1 MSYMKNEKLNTNRG
15 LLYYLIKHVRPE
27 LAEKVNQ
34 TETIETMI
42 VGLGRQGTR
51 HAQLM
56 MEYGTNVTCGV
67 APGRG
72 GTKVHETI
80 PVYDSAEEA
89 VKNHPDIAVASIW
102 RHYSTAKDAT
112 IEVIRSGIP
121 IVVLISEFIPLKDVR
136 DILVEARKYKTILF
150 GGNTPGII
158 FPPEAIKIGML
169 PDIFQAQIT
178 EDGTVGPK
186 GVTILSRS
194 GAILYHM
201 SDALA
206 SAGIA
211 QNGVLGVGG
220 DGAIGSRFVD
230 LVSLVMNYT
239 NTDLVVVAGEIGGM
253 QEELLAQDMIDYPE
267 KYPKPLV
274 ALISGANAPE
284 GKTMGHAGAVIAPGQ
299 KHGTFNSKKEMLE
312 KAGATVVNHQKD
324 LIEAVKTKLNRT
336 YFEIDSY
343 YQRMKKK
350 WDEKSPEPTWGT
362 LITKVVPN
370 NLIIRGYPLQEIIA
384 KKGLLETAHLL
395 IDGEF
400 PDGEL
405 QDLEDIAIKA
415 AKEEFLYDDKISKE
429 SDVSKL
435 IGTFLLLD
443 DKLSTFA
450 QSEKNP
456 SKVVTYSLGRV
467 LRYLSIYF
475 GNVQKIDTQSIE
487 NLSFSELLYL
497 GLVGEMPKDKM
508 KIKLLEAIIT
518 ACVDHGVTPPSAQA
532 TLILATTRA
541 NYEVAISAGIQA
553 ITDVHGGAGQ
563 KAAEFMLSAVK
574 LSKENSTELQ
584 ETTFELI
591 KDTIK
596 SGKRIEGLGHRIHTQ
611 DPRRD
616 VLWNLSE
623 KAGYAKECVAVSK
636 IIGDAFY
643 RVRGMNLPIN
653 VDGVIGAIIADMD
666 IDPKLAKAVF
676 VFGRTAG
683 LAAHYYEEITTQ
695 PQMRRIVFDKAIYK
709 GQPIREI
716 PE

>member
-1 MSYMKNEKLNTNRG
+1 MVEEKLKPDQG
-15 LLYYLIKHVRPE
+15 LLYYLIKETRPE
-27 LAEKVNQ
+27 LAEQITKAK
-34 TETIETMI
+34 TIETMI

-80 PVYDSAEEA
+80 PVYDSAQEA
-89 VKNHPDIAVASIW
+89 IDTHPNIAVASIW

-112 IEVIRSGIP
+112 IEVIKSGIP

-136 DILVEARKYKTILF
+136 DILVEARKHKTILF

-158 FPPEAIKIGML
+158 FPPEGIKIGML
-169 PDIFQAQIT
+169 PDIFQAQIIG
-178 EDGTVGPK
+178 EEVGSK

-230 LVSLVMNYT
+230 LVSLVMKYEE
-239 NTDLVVVAGEIGGM
+239 TDLVVVAGEIGGM
-253 QEELLAQDMIDYPE
+253 QEELLAQDMLAHPE

-284 GKTMGHAGAVIAPGQ
+284 GKTMGHAGAVISPGQ
-299 KHGTFNSKKEMLE
+299 KYGTFKSKKEILE
-312 KAGATVVNHQKD
+312 KAGATVVNHQRD
-324 LIEAVKTKLNRT
+324 LIDVVKSKLGKT
-336 YFEIDSY
+336 YFEIDDY
-343 YQRMKKK
+343 YNRMRKK
-350 WDEKSPEPTWGT
+350 WDAKSPAPTWGT
-362 LITKVVPN
+362 LITNVMPN

-384 KKGLLETAHLL
+384 RKGLLETAYLL
-395 IDGEF
+395 SNGEF
-400 PDGEL
+400 PASQKVEL
-405 QDLEDIAIKA
+405 ENLAVKA
-415 AKEEFLYDDKISKE
+415 LYDDLNVDYDLANEI
-429 SDVSKL
+429 DVAKV

-443 DKLSTFA
+443 NNLSGFA
-450 QSEKNP
+450 REANDG
-456 SKVVTYSLGRV
+456 SKVVAYALGRV
-467 LRYLSIYF
+467 LKYLTKFFNNEDKISSL
-475 GNVQKIDTQSIE
+475 QKE
-487 NLSFSELLYL
+487 NISFSELIYL
-497 GLVGEMPKDKM
+497 GLVGEIHSDVS
-508 KIKLLEAIIT
+508 KIQLLEAIIT

-532 TLILATTRA
+532 TRILASTRA
-541 NYEVAISAGIQA
+541 NYEVALSAGTQA

-563 KAAEFMLSAVK
+563 KAAEFFLSVVK
-574 LSKENSTELQ
+574 KAKETNEDLN
-584 ETTFELI
+584 ETAFETI
-591 KDTIK
+591 RETIK
-596 SGKRIEGLGHRIHTQ
+596 AGKRIEGLGHRIHTQ

-636 IIGDAFY
+636 LVSDAFY

-653 VDGVIGAIIADMD
+653 VDGVIGAIIADMG
-666 IDPKLAKAVF
+666 IDTKLAKAVF
-676 VFGRTAG
+676 VFGRIAG
-683 LAAHYYEEITTQ
+683 LTAQYYEEINTQ
-695 PQMRRIVFDKAIYK
+695 PQMRRLAFDRAVYK
-709 GQPIREI
+709 GSPIREV
-716 PE
+716 PQD

>member
-1 MSYMKNEKLNTNRG
+1 MSVKKLETNKG
-15 LLYYLIKHVRPE
+15 LLHYLIKHVRPE
-27 LAEKVNQ
+27 LAEKINQ
-34 TETIETMI
+34 TKTIETMI

-80 PVYDSAEEA
+80 PVYETSEEA
-89 VKNHPDIAVASIW
+89 VKNHPNIAVASIW

-112 IEVIRSGIP
+112 IEVIKSGIP
-121 IVVLISEFIPLKDVR
+121 IVVLISEFIPLRDVR
-136 DILVEARKYKTILF
+136 DILVEARKHKTILF

-158 FPPEAIKIGML
+158 FPPEGIKVGML
-169 PDIFQAQIT
+169 PDIFQAEVT
-178 EDGTVGPK
+178 EQGISGPK

-230 LVSLVMNYT
+230 LVSLVMNYK

-253 QEELLAQDMIDYPE
+253 QEELLAQDMLNNPE

-284 GKTMGHAGAVIAPGQ
+284 GKTMGHAGAVISPGQ
-299 KHGTFNSKKEMLE
+299 TYGTFQSKKAILE
-312 KAGATVVNHQKD
+312 EAGAVVVNHQND
-324 LIEAVKTKLNRT
+324 LINVVKSKLSKT
-336 YFEIDSY
+336 YFKIEDY
-343 YQRMKKK
+343 YERMKKK
-350 WDEKSPEPTWGT
+350 WDEKPPEPTWGT
-362 LITKVVPN
+362 LVTKVVPN
-370 NLIIRGYPLQEIIA
+370 NLMIRGYPLQDIISR
-384 KKGLLETAHLL
+384 KGLLETAYLL
-395 IDGEF
+395 VNGEF
-400 PDGEL
+400 PADNLDEI
-405 QDLEDIAIKA
+405 QKIAKNA
-415 AKEEFLYDDKISKE
+415 TKEEFSFNMNFSEKD
-429 SDVSKL
+429 DVSKI

-443 DKLSTFA
+443 HNLSSFA

-456 SKVVTYSLGRV
+456 FKVVAYALGRV
-467 LRYLSIYF
+467 LRYLAIYF
-475 GNVQKIDTQSIE
+475 GNIQKIDQLDSQD
-487 NLSFSELLYL
+487 LSFSELIYL
-497 GLVGEMPKDKM
+497 GLVGEIPTDKM

-518 ACVDHGVTPPSAQA
+518 ACVDHGVTPPSAQT
-532 TLILATTRA
+532 TLILASTRS
-541 NYEVAISAGIQA
+541 NFEVAISGGIQA

-563 KAAEFMLSAVK
+563 KAAEFMLSIVK
-574 LSKENSTELQ
+574 KSNELSSELQ

-591 KDTIK
+591 KNAIT

-616 VLWNLSE
+616 VLWDLAE
-623 KAGYAKECVAVSK
+623 KAGYAKECVQVSK
-636 IIGDAFY
+636 LISDAFY

-666 IDPKLAKAVF
+666 INPRLAKAVF

-683 LAAHYYEEITTQ
+683 LAAHYYEEISTQ
-695 PQMRRIVFDKAIYK
+695 PQMRRIAFDKAIYK
-709 GQPIREI
+709 GPALREI
-716 PE
+716 TEEY

>member
-1 MSYMKNEKLNTNRG
+1 MTKEKLEASQG
-15 LLYYLIKHVRPE
+15 LLNYLIRQVRPE
-27 LAEKVNQ
+27 LSEKINQ
-34 TETIETMI
+34 TKTIETMI

-72 GTKVHETI
+72 GTKVHEMI
-80 PVYDSAEEA
+80 PIYESAGEA
-89 VKNHPDIAVASIW
+89 VKNHPNIAIASIW
-102 RHYSTAKDAT
+102 RHYSTAKDAA
-112 IEVIRSGIP
+112 IEVIKAGIP

-136 DILVEARKYKTILF
+136 DILVEARKHKTILF

-158 FPPEAIKIGML
+158 FPPEGIKVGML
-169 PDIFQAQIT
+169 PDIFQAQVN
-178 EDGTVGPK
+178 EDGTIGAK

-230 LVSLVMNYT
+230 LVSLVMNYD

-253 QEELLAQDMIDYPE
+253 QEELLAQDMIDHPE

-284 GKTMGHAGAVIAPGQ
+284 GKTMGHAGAVISPGQ
-299 KHGTFNSKKEMLE
+299 RYGTFKSKKEMLE
-312 KAGATVVNHQKD
+312 KAGAVVVNHQND
-324 LIEAVKTKLNRT
+324 LIEVVKTKLNRT
-336 YFEIDSY
+336 YFEVEDY
-343 YQRMKKK
+343 YKRMKKK
-350 WDEKSPEPTWGT
+350 WEAKSPEPTWGT
-362 LITKVVPN
+362 LITNVMPN
-370 NLIIRGYPLQEIIA
+370 NLVIRGYPLQEIIA
-384 KKGLLETAHLL
+384 KKGLLETAYLL
-395 IDGEF
+395 NEGEF
-400 PDGEL
+400 PSNEL
-405 QDLEDIAIKA
+405 EKLEIIAIDA
-415 AKEEFLYDDKISKE
+415 AKEEFLYDNKTFAE
-429 SDVSKL
+429 SDISKL

-443 DKLSTFA
+443 EKLSKLA
-450 QSEKNP
+450 QTEKKT
-456 SKVVTYSLGRV
+456 STVIAYSLGRV
-467 LRYLSIYF
+467 LRYLAIYF
-475 GNVQKIDTQSIE
+475 GNVKKLDTINKE
-487 NLSFSELLYL
+487 NLSFSEVMYL
-497 GLVGEMPKDKM
+497 GLVGELPTDKM

-518 ACVDHGVTPPSAQA
+518 ACVDHGVTPPSTQT
-532 TLILATTRA
+532 TLILASTRA

-563 KAAEFMLSAVK
+563 KAAEFMLTAVK
-574 LSKENSTELQ
+574 KSKQENMDLQ
-584 ETTFELI
+584 ETTFNLI
-591 KDTIK
+591 KETIK
-596 SGKRIEGLGHRIHTQ
+596 EGKRIEGLGHRIHTK

-616 VLWNLSE
+616 ILWDLAE
-623 KAGYAKECVAVSK
+623 KAGYARKCVEVSK
-636 IIGDAFY
+636 IISDAFY

-653 VDGVIGAIIADMD
+653 VDGVIGAIIADME

-683 LAAHYYEEITTQ
+683 LAAHYYEEINTQ
-695 PQMRRIVFDKAIYK
+695 PQMRRIAFDKAVYK
-709 GQPIREI
+709 GPSIREI
-716 PE
+716 TD